1 MCEMHFA
8 LRIQTWAKLIIP
20 YLTIHQQIKE
30 RSFCV
35 HRQGQEVS
43 DLIVTFYG
51 CCLRVCLA

>member
-1 MCEMHFA
+1 MG
-8 LRIQTWAKLIIP
+8 LIN